1 MENPP
6 PPPPPKKS
14 GCAIFQG
21 TIDRTVTMTELISQQ
36 NRLIG
41 DAPTRTFL
49 RTGYS
54 NNGYDE
60 VASKSWFTVLTQLT
74 ILQYL
79 YL

>member
-1 MENPP
+1 MEKTRTNK
-6 PPPPPKKS
+6 KKS

-21 TIDRTVTMTELISQQ
+21 TMDRTVTMTELISQY
-36 NRLIG
+36 NRLSR
-41 DAPTRTFL
+41 DAPT

-60 VASKSWFTVLTQLT
+60 VAGKSWFTVITQLT
-74 ILQYL
+74 TLQLPVYL